1 LDEEH
6 ISKLNFPDATDFKF
20 LAAYQ
25 KYLESFDKT
34 GPEDKTN
41 LNDTISR
48 LYNDEITYSE
58 FYQEIT
64 KLTGD
69 PEERRRF
76 RRASI
81 KGTRKRAYRQEQQ
94 KKDRIERH
102 RK

>member
-1 LDEEH
+1 LDEEQ
-6 ISKLNFPDATDFKF
+6 ISKINFPDATDFKF

-25 KYLESFDKT
+25 KYSESFVKASH
-34 GPEDKTN
+34 EDKTK

-48 LYNDEITYSE
+48 LYNDEIRYSE

-69 PEERRRF
+69 PEERRRY

-81 KGTRKRAYRQEQQ
+81 KGTRKRAYRKEEQ
-94 KKDRIERH
+94 KKDRIQRH